1 LISNGRFELGG
12 GIITKIINAFCR
24 SPYIT
29 QSNYAQTINELI
41 ELFYYFK
48 TETKDKVDDD
58 SLIEFMSNSFDNVCQ
73 GSVELLGTRELERVA
88 RNINLHRRWDETES
102 NRYTDDNEEYNKK
115 DYWYYNDDDGYM
127 KDEDDDDDE

>member
-1 LISNGRFELGG
+1 SEFRLILSNDDAREIVETREDALISNGRFELGG

-73 GSVELLGTRELERVA
+73 GSVELL
-88 RNINLHRRWDETES
+88 
-102 NRYTDDNEEYNKK
+102 
-115 DYWYYNDDDGYM
+115 
-127 KDEDDDDDE
+127 